1 MQRLTAAQIK
11 PLREQMLAKQGGVC
25 AITRY
30 PLTKDKAVLDHCHKT
45 GHVRGVLQR
54 GVNALLGKLENNH
67 ERFGCSHA
75 QMLLML
81 SPAGQEYLKADYSRM
96 PIHHT
101 FRTEDEKRLRSN
113 ARARKAYAAKKVA
126 K

>member
-1 MQRLTAAQIK
+1 MQRLTASQIK
-11 PLREQMLAKQGGVC
+11 PLREQLLIKQGGVC

-30 PLTKDKAVLDHCHKT
+30 PLPKEKAVLDHCHTT
-45 GHVRGVLQR
+45 GHVRGVLQS

-67 ERFGCSHA
+67 ARFGCSHA
-75 QMLLML
+75 QMLMML

-96 PIHHT
+96 PLHPT
-101 FRTEDEKRLRSN
+101 FRTEDEKRLRAN
-113 ARARKAYAAKKVA
+113 KRARDARAKKKVE